1 MGRKTGREFIASM
14 LRSDQILATVEMIQK
29 ENLDVRTVTMG
40 INLLDCRTGDVGSTC
55 ERIEQ
60 KISDLAGNFVS
71 TCSTVSKRLGI
82 PVVNKRISVTPIA
95 FVGAGFDRKGFVELA
110 LCLDR
115 AATAVG
121 VDILGGFSAQVEK
134 GMTATDREY
143 IASIPEA
150 LARTE
155 KVCASINIA
164 TTQKGINMDAL
175 AIIGHTIKDLAEMT
189 RDQGGFGAAK
199 FVVFCN
205 QPGDNP
211 FMAGAIHGLEEADA
225 VLNVGVSG
233 PGVIARSLERLIGH
247 HQNGERLRLD
257 EIAEEIKQ
265 TTFRVTRCGELI
277 GRQVS
282 KALGIEFGVVDLS
295 LAPTPTIGD
304 SVGEIFKILG
314 VDSVGA
320 PGSTAIL
327 AMLND
332 AVKKGGIFA
341 SKTVGGLSGAFI
353 PVMEDAV
360 LAEAVGDGSLC
371 LEKLEAMTCVCSV
384 GLDMVAIPG
393 SVDADTISAIIADEM
408 ALGMVNHKTTAARL
422 IPVPGKEAGDYVSFG
437 GLFGASPIMEVRNA
451 GKSSR
456 FMAWGGR
463 IPAPIHSFK
472 N

>member
-1 MGRKTGREFIASM
+1 
-14 LRSDQILATVEMIQK
+14 
-29 ENLDVRTVTMG
+29 
-40 INLLDCRTGDVGSTC
+40 
-55 ERIEQ
+55 
-60 KISDLAGNFVS
+60 
-71 TCSTVSKRLGI
+71 
-82 PVVNKRISVTPIA
+82 
-95 FVGAGFDRKGFVELA
+95 
-110 LCLDR
+110 
-115 AATAVG
+115 
-121 VDILGGFSAQVEK
+121 
-134 GMTATDREY
+134 
-143 IASIPEA
+143 
-150 LARTE
+150 
-155 KVCASINIA
+155 
-164 TTQKGINMDAL
+164 MDAL
-175 AIIGHTIKDLAEMT
+175 AMIGRTIKELAEQT

-225 VLNVGVSG
+225 VLNIGVSG
-233 PGVIARSLERLIGH
+233 PGVIARALERMIGH
-247 HQNGERLRLD
+247 HQGKERLRLD

-282 KALGIEFGVVDLS
+282 KSLGVEFGVVDLS

-314 VDSVGA
+314 VDAGRRPRLHRHSR
-320 PGSTAIL
+320 
-327 AMLND
+327 D
-332 AVKKGGIFA
+332 AQRRGQKGGIFA

-360 LAEAVGDGSLC
+360 LAEAVGEGSLC
-371 LEKLEAMTCVCSV
+371 LEKLESMTCVCSV
-384 GLDMVAIPG
+384 GLDMIAIPG

-408 ALGMVNHKTTAARL
+408 ALGMVNHKTTAARI
-422 IPVPGKEAGDYVSFG
+422 IPVPGKEAGEYVSFG
-437 GLFGASPIMEVRNA
+437 GLFGASPIMEIRNA

>member
-1 MGRKTGREFIASM
+1 M

-40 INLLDCRTGDVGSTC
+40 INLLDCRTPSVQETC
-55 ERIEQ
+55 RNIETRIEER
-60 KISDLAGNFVS
+60 AGRFVE
-71 TCSTVSKRLGI
+71 TCSLVSRKLGI
-82 PVVNKRISVTPIA
+82 PVVNKRISITPIS
-95 FVGAGFDRKGFVELA
+95 FVGAGFNRDGFVELA
-110 LCLDR
+110 QSLDR
-115 AATAVG
+115 AADSAG

-134 GMTATDREY
+134 GMTETDREY
-143 IASIPEA
+143 IHSLPDALSAS
-150 LARTE
+150 E

-164 TTQKGINMDAL
+164 SSQKGINMDAL
-175 AIIGHTIKDLAEMT
+175 ALLGTTVKDIAEKT
-189 RDQGGFGAAK
+189 RDQAGFGAAK

-211 FMAGAIHGLEEADA
+211 FMAGAIHGVEEADT

-233 PGVIARSLERLIGH
+233 PGVIARSLEKLIAT
-247 HQNGERLRLD
+247 RSDLKLD

-265 TTFRVTRCGELI
+265 TTFRVTRCGELV

-282 KALGIEFGVVDLS
+282 EILGVSFGVVDLS
-295 LAPTPTIGD
+295 LAPTPTVGD
-304 SVGEIFKILG
+304 SVGEILHILG
-314 VDSVGA
+314 VDAIGA
-320 PGSTAIL
+320 PGSTAIV

-360 LAEAVGDGSLC
+360 LADAVGNGHLC

-384 GLDMVAIPG
+384 GIDMVAIPG
-393 SVDADTISAIIADEM
+393 SVDGDTIAAIIADEM
-408 ALGMVNHKTTAARL
+408 ALGMINNKTTAVRI
-422 IPVPGKEAGDYVSFG
+422 IPVPGKEVGDSVSFG
-437 GLFGASPIMEVRNA
+437 GLFGASPIMPVRNV

-456 FMAWGGR
+456 FIKWGGR
-463 IPAPIHSFK
+463 IPAPVHSFK

>member
-1 MGRKTGREFIASM
+1 M

-40 INLLDCRTGDVGSTC
+40 ISLLDCRGGDVEQTC
-55 ERIEQ
+55 Q
-60 KISDLAGNFVS
+60 KIHEKIVGYAGNFVA
-71 TCSTVSKRLGI
+71 TCDTISKKYGI
-82 PVVNKRISVTPIA
+82 PIVNKRIAVTPIA
-95 FVGAGFDRKGFVELA
+95 FVGAGFLRDDFVRIA
-110 LCLDR
+110 KTLDQ

-134 GMTATDREY
+134 GMTATDREF

-150 LARTE
+150 LAQTE
-155 KVCASINIA
+155 KVCSSINIG

-175 AIIGHTIKDLAEMT
+175 AMMGHTIKELAART
-189 RDQGGFGAAK
+189 ADQGGFGAAK

-211 FMAGAIHGLEEADA
+211 FMAGAIHGVEEADA

-233 PGVIARSLERLIGH
+233 PGVIARALERLIEKHPEPGSL
-247 HQNGERLRLD
+247 QLD
-257 EIAEEIKQ
+257 ELAEEIKQ

-277 GRQVS
+277 GRVVS
-282 KALGIEFGVVDLS
+282 KSLGIDFGVVDLS

-314 VDSVGA
+314 VDAIGA
-320 PGSTAIL
+320 PGTTAIL

-353 PVMEDAV
+353 PVMEDAM

-384 GLDMVAIPG
+384 GLDMIAIPG

-408 ALGMVNHKTTAARL
+408 ALGLINAKTTAARL
-422 IPVPGKEAGDYVSFG
+422 IPVPGKEVGDSVSFG
-437 GLFGASPIMEVRNA
+437 GLFGASPIMPIRNI

-456 FMAWGGR
+456 FIAWGGR
-463 IPAPIHSFK
+463 MPAPIHSFK

>member
-1 MGRKTGREFIASM
+1 M

-40 INLLDCRTGDVGSTC
+40 ISLLDCRGEGVEATC
-55 ERIEQ
+55 KNIEE
-60 KISDLAGNFVS
+60 KIISYAGNFVA
-71 TCSTVSKRLGI
+71 TCNSISRKLGI

-95 FVGAGFDRKGFVELA
+95 FVGSGFDKEGFIELA
-110 LCLDR
+110 KALDR
-115 AATAVG
+115 SATAVG

-134 GMTATDREY
+134 GLTATDREY

-150 LARTE
+150 LAQTE
-155 KVCASINIA
+155 KICASINIG
-164 TTQKGINMDAL
+164 TSQKGINMDAL
-175 AIIGHTIKDLAEMT
+175 AMMGHTVKAVAEQT
-189 RDQGGFGAAK
+189 KDQGGFGAAK

-233 PGVIARSLERLIGH
+233 PGVIARSLERLINDH
-247 HQNGERLRLD
+247 NGSAKELRLD

-295 LAPTPTIGD
+295 LAPTPTVGD

-314 VDSVGA
+314 VDAVGA

-327 AMLND
+327 ALLND

-341 SKTVGGLSGAFI
+341 SKNVGGLSGAFI

-360 LAEAVGDGSLC
+360 LADAVGEGSLC

-408 ALGMVNHKTTAARL
+408 ALGMINNKTTAARL
-422 IPVPGKEAGDYVSFG
+422 IPVPGKEAGEHVSFG
-437 GLFGASPIMEVRNA
+437 GLFGASPILEVKNV

-456 FMAWGGR
+456 FIGWGGR
-463 IPAPIHSFK
+463 IPAPVHSFK

>member
-1 MGRKTGREFIASM
+1 M

-40 INLLDCRTGDVGSTC
+40 ISLLDCRGGDVEETC
-55 ERIEQ
+55 KKIYNRI
-60 KISDLAGNFVS
+60 IDYAGHFVS
-71 TCSTVSKRLGI
+71 TCDTISKKYGI
-82 PVVNKRISVTPIA
+82 PVVNKRIAVTPIA
-95 FVGAGFDRKGFVELA
+95 FVGAGFFREDFVRIA
-110 LCLDR
+110 KTLDK
-115 AATAVG
+115 AAMAVG

-134 GMTATDREY
+134 GMTNTDLEF

-150 LARTE
+150 LAQTE
-155 KVCASINIA
+155 RVCSSINIGS
-164 TTQKGINMDAL
+164 TQKGINMDAL
-175 AIIGHTIKDLAEMT
+175 AMMGKTIKELAEKT
-189 RDQGGFGAAK
+189 ADQGGFAAAK

-233 PGVIARSLERLIGH
+233 PGVIARALERLIEKHPEPGSLH
-247 HQNGERLRLD
+247 LD
-257 EIAEEIKQ
+257 ELAEEIKQ

-277 GRQVS
+277 GRAVS
-282 KALGIEFGVVDLS
+282 KSLGIEFGVVDLS
-295 LAPTPTIGD
+295 LAPTPTVGD

-314 VDSVGA
+314 VDAIGA
-320 PGSTAIL
+320 PGTTAIL

-353 PVMEDAV
+353 PVMEDAM

-384 GLDMVAIPG
+384 GLDMIAIPG

-408 ALGMVNHKTTAARL
+408 ALGLINAKTTAARL
-422 IPVPGKEAGDYVSFG
+422 IPVPGKEVGDTISFG
-437 GLFGASPIMEVRNA
+437 GLFGASPIMPIRNI

-456 FMAWGGR
+456 FIAWGGR
-463 IPAPIHSFK
+463 MPAPIHSFK

>member
-1 MGRKTGREFIASM
+1 M
-14 LRSDQILATVEMIQK
+14 LHSDEILATVEMIQK

-40 INLLDCRTGDVGSTC
+40 INLLDCRGGDVAETC
-55 ERIEQ
+55 KRIEERIQ
-60 KISDLAGNFVS
+60 SYAGTFVE
-71 TCSTVSKRLGI
+71 CCNEVSKTYGI

-95 FVGAGFDRKGFVELA
+95 FVGAGFDRHGFVELA
-110 LCLDR
+110 KSLDR

-150 LARTE
+150 LAVTN

-164 TTQKGINMDAL
+164 TTAKGINMDAL
-175 AIIGHTIKDLAEMT
+175 ALLGHTIKDLAEKT
-189 RDQGGFGAAK
+189 KDQNGFGAAK

-233 PGVIARSLERLIGH
+233 PGVIARALERLVKKDTD
-247 HQNGERLRLD
+247 NSLTLD
-257 EIAEEIKQ
+257 KIAEEIKQ

-282 KALGIEFGVVDLS
+282 KKLNIEFGVVDLS
-295 LAPTPTIGD
+295 LAPTPAIGD

-360 LAEAVGDGSLC
+360 LAEAVEEGALT

-384 GLDMVAIPG
+384 GLDMIPIPG
-393 SVDADTISAIIADEM
+393 DTDPNTISAIIADEM
-408 ALGMVNHKTTAARL
+408 ALGMINSKTTAARL
-422 IPVPGKEAGDYVSFG
+422 IPIPGKKAGEHVSFG
-437 GLFGASPIMEVRNA
+437 GLFGASPIMFVNNN

-456 FMAWGGR
+456 FINWGGK

>member
-1 MGRKTGREFIASM
+1 M
-14 LRSDQILATVEMIQK
+14 LSSDQILATVEMIQK

-40 INLLDCRTGDVGSTC
+40 INLLDCRGADLKSTC
-55 ERIEQ
+55 ANIEK
-60 KISDLAGNFVS
+60 KIGSLAQNFVP
-71 TCSTVSKRLGI
+71 TCDRIGRKLGI

-95 FVGAGFDRKGFVELA
+95 LVGAGFNRYEFIELA
-110 LCLDR
+110 KCLDKS
-115 AATAVG
+115 ADIAG

-134 GMTATDREY
+134 GLSESDREY
-143 IASIPEA
+143 ILAIPEA
-150 LARTE
+150 LAKTQ

-164 TTQKGINMDAL
+164 SSQKGINMDAL
-175 AIIGHTIKDLAEMT
+175 SMVGQTVKDLAEAT

-211 FMAGAIHGLEEADA
+211 FMAGAIHGTGEADA

-233 PGVIARSLERLIGH
+233 PGVIARSLERLI
-247 HQNGERLRLD
+247 QNKGAENLLLD
-257 EIAEEIKQ
+257 DIADEIKQ
-265 TTFRVTRCGELI
+265 TTFRVTRCGELV

-282 KALGIEFGVVDLS
+282 RELGIEFGVVDLS

-304 SVGEIFKILG
+304 SVGEILHILG
-314 VDSVGA
+314 VDAIGA
-320 PGSTAIL
+320 PGSTAIVAL
-327 AMLND
+327 LND

-360 LAEAVGDGSLC
+360 LADAVGKNQLC

-393 SVDADTISAIIADEM
+393 SVDAATIAAIIADEM
-408 ALGMVNHKTTAARL
+408 AIGMVNHKTTAARL
-422 IPVPGKEAGDYVSFG
+422 IPVPGKEAGEHISFG
-437 GLFGASPIMEVRNA
+437 GLFGASPIMPVRNV

-456 FMAWGGR
+456 FVGWGGR

>member
-1 MGRKTGREFIASM
+1 M

-40 INLLDCRTGDVGSTC
+40 INLLDCRAATVRETC
-55 ERIEQ
+55 RAIEERILER
-60 KISDLAGNFVS
+60 AGSFVE
-71 TCSTVSKRLGI
+71 TCNLVSRRLGI
-82 PVVNKRISVTPIA
+82 PVVNKRISITPIA
-95 FVGAGFDRKGFVELA
+95 FVGAGFDRDGFVELA
-110 LCLDR
+110 VALDR
-115 AATAVG
+115 AATSVG

-134 GMTATDREY
+134 GMTKTDREY
-143 IASIPEA
+143 ILCLPEA
-150 LARTE
+150 LAASE

-164 TTQKGINMDAL
+164 SSQKGINMDAL
-175 AIIGHTIKDLAEMT
+175 ALLGRTVKDIAIRT
-189 RDQGGFGAAK
+189 SHQGGFGAAK

-211 FMAGAIHGLEEADA
+211 FMAGAIHGVEEADT
-225 VLNVGVSG
+225 VLNIGVSG
-233 PGVIARSLERLIGH
+233 PGVVARSLERLIDSRSG
-247 HQNGERLRLD
+247 NGQGLRLD

-265 TTFRVTRCGELI
+265 TTFRVTRCGELV

-282 KALGIEFGVVDLS
+282 EILGVSFGVVDLS

-304 SVGEIFKILG
+304 SVGEILHILG
-314 VDSVGA
+314 VDAIGA

-332 AVKKGGIFA
+332 AVKKGGLFA

-360 LAEAVGDGSLC
+360 LAEAVGKNELC

-393 SVDADTISAIIADEM
+393 SVDADTIAAIIADEM
-408 ALGMVNHKTTAARL
+408 AIGMINNKTTAARI
-422 IPVPGKEAGDYVSFG
+422 IPVPGKEAGEVISFG
-437 GLFGASPIMEVRNA
+437 GLFGASPIMTVRNV

-456 FMAWGGR
+456 FIGWGGR

>member
-1 MGRKTGREFIASM
+1 M
-14 LRSDQILATVEMIQK
+14 LHSDQILATVEMIQK

-40 INLLDCRTGDVGSTC
+40 INLLDCRGGDVQQTC
-55 ERIEQ
+55 DRIEK
-60 KISDLAGNFVS
+60 KITGYAGNFVA
-71 TCSTVSKRLGI
+71 TCNTISRKLGI
-82 PVVNKRISVTPIA
+82 PIVNKRISVTPIA
-95 FVGAGFDRKGFVELA
+95 FVGAGFDRAGFVELA
-110 LCLDR
+110 KSLDR

-134 GMTATDREY
+134 GMTATDREF

-150 LARTE
+150 ITQTD
-155 KVCASINIA
+155 KICASINIA
-164 TTQKGINMDAL
+164 STQKGINMDAL
-175 AIIGHTIKDLAEMT
+175 TLVGQTVKDLAEKT
-189 RDQGGFGAAK
+189 SDKGGFGAAK

-233 PGVIARSLERLIGH
+233 PGVIARALERLISRHAVAGS
-247 HQNGERLRLD
+247 LRLD

-265 TTFRVTRCGELI
+265 TTFRVTRCGELV

-384 GLDMVAIPG
+384 GLDMIAIPG
-393 SVDADTISAIIADEM
+393 SVDAITIAAIIADEM

-437 GLFGASPIMEVRNA
+437 GLFGASPIMPVRNV
-451 GKSSR
+451 GKSAR
-456 FMAWGGR
+456 FIAWGGR

>member
-1 MGRKTGREFIASM
+1 M

-40 INLLDCRTGDVGSTC
+40 INLLDCRGSGVDETC
-55 ERIEQ
+55 RRIEE
-60 KISDLAGNFVS
+60 KIMRYAGDFVV
-71 TCSTVSKRLGI
+71 TCDAMSKKYGI

-95 FVGAGFDRKGFVELA
+95 FVGSGFKKDDFIQIAKT
-110 LCLDR
+110 LDK

-134 GMTATDREY
+134 GMTQTDLEF

-150 LARTE
+150 IAGTE
-155 KVCASINIA
+155 KVCSSINIG
-164 TTQKGINMDAL
+164 TTQKGVNMDAL
-175 AIIGHTIKDLAEMT
+175 AMMGRTIKELAERT
-189 RDQGGFGAAK
+189 ADQGGFGAAK

-211 FMAGAIHGLEEADA
+211 FMAGAIHGVEEADA

-233 PGVIARSLERLIGH
+233 PGVIARALERLIANHPEPGSL
-247 HQNGERLRLD
+247 QFD
-257 EIAEEIKQ
+257 ELAEEIKQ

-277 GRQVS
+277 GRAVS
-282 KALGIEFGVVDLS
+282 KALDIEFGVVDLS

-314 VDSVGA
+314 VDAVGA

-360 LAEAVGDGSLC
+360 LAEAVGEGSLC

-393 SVDADTISAIIADEM
+393 SVDADTIAAIIADEM
-408 ALGMVNHKTTAARL
+408 ALGMINSKTTAARL
-422 IPVPGKEAGDYVSFG
+422 IPVPGKEVGDEVNFG
-437 GLFGASPIMEVRNA
+437 GLFGASPIMPIRNA

-456 FMAWGGR
+456 FVAWGGR
-463 IPAPIHSFK
+463 LPAPIHSFK

>member
-1 MGRKTGREFIASM
+1 M

-40 INLLDCRTGDVGSTC
+40 INLLDCRGRDIAETC
-55 ERIEQ
+55 AKIEN
-60 KISDLAGNFVS
+60 KIKVHAENFVP
-71 TCSTVSKRLGI
+71 TCDRIGRKLGI

-95 FVGAGFDRKGFVELA
+95 LVGAGFDRYDFVEMAKTLERSA
-110 LCLDR
+110 DI
-115 AATAVG
+115 AG

-134 GMTATDREY
+134 GLSESDREY
-143 IASIPEA
+143 ILSIPEA
-150 LARTE
+150 LALTQ

-164 TTQKGINMDAL
+164 SSQKGINMDAL
-175 AIIGHTIKDLAEMT
+175 AMVGQTVKDLAET
-189 RDQGGFGAAK
+189 TKDQGGFGAAK

-211 FMAGAIHGLEEADA
+211 FMAGAIHGTGEADV

-233 PGVIARSLERLIGH
+233 PGVIARSLERLIDNKGRE
-247 HQNGERLRLD
+247 NLLLD
-257 EIAEEIKQ
+257 DIAEEIKQ
-265 TTFRVTRCGELI
+265 TTFRVTRCGELV

-282 KALGIEFGVVDLS
+282 RELGIEFGVVDLS
-295 LAPTPTIGD
+295 LAPTPTVGD
-304 SVGEIFKILG
+304 SVGEILHILG
-314 VDSVGA
+314 VDAIGA
-320 PGSTAIL
+320 PGSTAIV

-341 SKTVGGLSGAFI
+341 SKSVGGLSGAFI
-353 PVMEDAV
+353 PVMEDSV
-360 LAEAVGDGSLC
+360 LAEAVGKDELC

-393 SVDADTISAIIADEM
+393 SVDANTISAIIADEM
-408 ALGMVNHKTTAARL
+408 AVGMVNNKTTAARL
-422 IPVPGKEAGDYVSFG
+422 IPVPGKEAGDHVSFG
-437 GLFGASPIMEVRNA
+437 GLFGASPIMPVRNV
-451 GKSSR
+451 GKSDR
-456 FMAWGGR
+456 FVAWGGR

>member
-1 MGRKTGREFIASM
+1 M

-40 INLLDCRTGDVGSTC
+40 ISLLDCRGGSVAETC

-60 KISDLAGNFVS
+60 KIYGYAGNFVA
-71 TCSTVSKRLGI
+71 TCNDISRNLGI

-95 FVGAGFDRKGFVELA
+95 FVGAGFDQHGFVELA
-110 LCLDR
+110 KSLDR

-134 GMTATDREY
+134 GMTATDLEY
-143 IASIPEA
+143 IKSLPEA
-150 LARTE
+150 LAQTE
-155 KVCASINIA
+155 KVCASINIG
-164 TTQKGINMDAL
+164 TSQKGINMDAL
-175 AIIGHTIKDLAEMT
+175 AMLGHTIKEIAEKT
-189 RDQGGFGAAK
+189 RDQNGFGAAK

-211 FMAGAIHGLEEADA
+211 FMAGAIHGLEEAEA

-233 PGVIARSLERLIGH
+233 PGVIARALERLIKGH
-247 HQNGERLRLD
+247 HGSGRLRLD
-257 EIAEEIKQ
+257 EIADEIKQ
-265 TTFRVTRCGELI
+265 TTFRVTRCGELV
-277 GRQVS
+277 GRKVS
-282 KALGIEFGVVDLS
+282 RALGIEFGVVDLS

-314 VDSVGA
+314 VDAVGA

-353 PVMEDAV
+353 PVMEDSV
-360 LAEAVGDGSLC
+360 LADAVGEGSLC

-422 IPVPGKEAGDYVSFG
+422 IPVPGMEAGDHVSFG
-437 GLFGASPIMEVRNA
+437 GLFGASPIMEIRNV
-451 GKSSR
+451 GKSGR
-456 FMAWGGR
+456 FIAWGGR
-463 IPAPIHSFK
+463 LPAPVHSFK